1 MSYYDLLQ
9 IDENINMD
17 KNFKGLLISQKG
29 LKKLLMVSDKN
40 IRNYFV
46 DVENIMFKCFNM
58 IRNDN

>member
-1 MSYYDLLQ
+1 
-9 IDENINMD
+9 
-17 KNFKGLLISQKG
+17 
-29 LKKLLMVSDKN
+29 MVSDKN